1 MNGWIGVD
9 LDATLA
15 EYNGWQGSEH
25 IGKPIPLMLS
35 RVKEWLNEGKNV
47 KILTARV
54 SSNNPNRYQSLLS
67 INKWCEKHVGQV
79 LEVTSEKDYGMIEL
93 YDDRCKQII
102 PNTGM
107 LIEEYLQN
115 KIFELENELADE
127 IRFYK
132 RELGLDEDEED
143 Y

>member
-9 LDATLA
+9 LDRTLA
-15 EYNGWQGSEH
+15 KYDKWRGSEH
-25 IGKPIPLMLS
+25 IGEPIPLMLN
-35 RVKEWLNEGKNV
+35 RVKEWLNEGRNV
-47 KILTARV
+47 KIFTARV
-54 SSNNPNRYQSLLS
+54 SSNNPERIYSLYI
-67 INKWCEKHVGQV
+67 INKWCEKHIGQV

-102 PNTGM
+102 PNTGV

-115 KIFELENELADE
+115 KIYKLENELADKV
-127 IRFYK
+127 RFYE